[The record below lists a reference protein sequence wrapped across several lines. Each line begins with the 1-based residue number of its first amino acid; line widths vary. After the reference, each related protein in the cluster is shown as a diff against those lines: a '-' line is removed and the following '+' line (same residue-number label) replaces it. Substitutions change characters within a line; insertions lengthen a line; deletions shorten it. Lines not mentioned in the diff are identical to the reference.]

1 MDIWKF
7 SFEEINRY
15 EAFFSRRESA
25 VEVDGKIR
33 LYINTRLAI
42 TGKKL
47 QKKQVKLMVSD
58 LLGRLSTH
66 CNLLN

>member
-1 MDIWKF
+1 M
-7 SFEEINRY
+7 
-15 EAFFSRRESA
+15 RESA

-42 TGKKL
+42 TGEKL
-47 QKKQVKLMVSD
+47 QKQQVKLMVTD
-58 LLGRLSTH
+58 LLSRLSTH